1 MTAFLN
7 KLLAALL
14 NKLHRRDTEVALAP
28 QPVEL
33 NPDQSRQLSRAMA
46 RFERVKAAIRKGDKR
61 PELKRERDKLEYLI
75 EVLRK

>member
-1 MTAFLN
+1 MISFLK
-7 KLLAALL
+7 KLFRRESEV
-14 NKLHRRDTEVALAP
+14 KLTP